1 MHVLFYARN
10 IVYTYYFLHILFY
23 ARIFNFLGLDCL
35 RGLVE
40 LDVRNNEL
48 KRIEEL
54 AKISSLLHMR
64 ILALTGM
71 VQLLS

>member
-1 MHVLFYARN
+1 MHVLFFAH
-10 IVYTYYFLHILFY
+10 IILCTYFQHY
-23 ARIFNFLGLDCL
+23 FLGLDCL